1 MATSGSA
8 LWDKASVEVVGGLI
22 RVTPSKDLWHL
33 LTSWGLRLWFG
44 QCDPKEFARGIE
56 RKAKDVVKLPKPVF
70 EVLSNIAQRPD
81 SFKVHRMRKP
91 EHAAVMGNSCAG
103 YRMEP
108 LFTLPET
115 RAILDTVAERCA
127 SRLDSALT
135 SKKKKVGFT
144 EDPLPELGVLLEFTN
159 LGVFQEA
166 ARVEKWKKGFDEL
179 NALTTDERELW
190 DQYAARVAPSFAML
204 VAPPVS

>member
-1 MATSGSA
+1 METRGSG
-8 LWDKASVEVVGGLI
+8 LWDNTTVDAVGGLI

-70 EVLSNIAQRPD
+70 EALSNIAQRPD

-91 EHAAVMGNSCAG
+91 EHAAVMGNFWGG

-108 LFTLPET
+108 LFQLPET
-115 RAILDTVAERCA
+115 RAITETVAERCA
-127 SRLDSALT
+127 SRLDKAFKE
-135 SKKKKVGFT
+135 KKKAPLS
-144 EDPLPELGVLLEFTN
+144 EDPLAELGVLLELTN
-159 LGVFQEA
+159 VGIFQDA
-166 ARVEKWKKGFDEL
+166 ARVERWKQGFAEM
-179 NALTTDERELW
+179 NALTTTERPFWDE
-190 DQYAARVAPSFAML
+190 YAARVTPSFAML
-204 VAPPVS
+204 VAPTAS